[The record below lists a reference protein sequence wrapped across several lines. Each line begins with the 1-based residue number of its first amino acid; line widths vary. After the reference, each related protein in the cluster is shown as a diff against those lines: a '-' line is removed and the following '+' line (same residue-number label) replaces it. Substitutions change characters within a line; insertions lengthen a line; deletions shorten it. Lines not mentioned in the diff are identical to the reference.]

1 MSIDILKKEVEENRK
16 KISTDGFKISLGEI
30 NSMYKD
36 DEIIV
41 NPDFQR
47 YFRWNDLQKSR
58 LIESILLGIPVPP
71 IFVSQRDDG
80 KWEVIDGLQRLSTIL
95 QFMGTLKDPQ
105 GNRYKQLVLQ
115 KTKLIPSLENAVWEK
130 ISGQSDVYELPQD
143 LKLFIKRASITV
155 EVIKKESDAASKYEL
170 FQRLNTLGSSLSDQ
184 EVRNCLLIMLN
195 RNVFNWLEDL
205 SKMPEFK
212 DSLSIT
218 ERALNERYESE
229 LALRLFS
236 VRAQTFNDEWLKKDV
251 SDVITDAAVE
261 LSQDTAFDLVATKS
275 KFEKTFKYIFEKS
288 EDRAFR
294 RYNPTKQ
301 RFEGAF
307 LVSAFECIAVGVY
320 ENIDQIL
327 ATPTYNLEDKIKNLW
342 SLPEF
347 TNQLEHGVRAVQRTS
362 VLVPLGKRH
371 FVP

>member
-1 MSIDILKKEVEENRK
+1 MSINFLKAEVEENRK

-36 DEIIV
+36 EEIII

-58 LIESILLGIPVPP
+58 LVESILLGIPVPP

-95 QFMGTLKDPQ
+95 QFMGTLKATD
-105 GNRYKQLVLQ
+105 GNRYEPLVLR

-130 ISGQSDVYELPQD
+130 ISGRDELFELPQD

-155 EVIKKESDAASKYEL
+155 EVIKKESDSASKYEL

-205 SKMPEFK
+205 SKIQEFK
-212 DSLSIT
+212 DTLSLT
-218 ERALNERYESE
+218 ERSLNERYESE
-229 LALRLFS
+229 LALRLFAVLNQS
-236 VRAQTFNDEWLKKDV
+236 FTDDWNKKDV
-251 SDVITDAAVE
+251 SDVITDVAIAI
-261 LSQDTAFDLVATKS
+261 SQDNAFDLS
-275 KFEKTFKYIFEKS
+275 QSRENFEKTFKFIFDKT

-307 LVSAFECIAVGVY
+307 LVSAYECIAVGIY
-320 ENIDQIL
+320 ENIDDIL
-327 ATPTYNLEDKIKNLW
+327 AIPKYPLIDKIKSLW
-342 SLPEF
+342 SMPEF
-347 TNQLEHGVRAVQRTS
+347 TNQLAHGVRAAQRTS
-362 VLVPLGKRH
+362 ALVPLGKKH
-371 FVP
+371 FAP